1 MGCTGGGGHGGN
13 GEGGYYNGSYTEDDI
28 AYGDVDLPCKLGR
41 ESGNVSLLSAT
52 AGGWIIVIGSLEHSM
67 SSLHV
72 NGSFRSDGQNFGENI
87 KKGFTLDLLA
97 TTAI

>member
-67 SSLHV
+67 SSLYV

>member
-13 GEGGYYNGSYTEDDI
+13 GEGGYYNGSYTEDGV

-41 ESGNVSLLSAT
+41 GSGNVSLLSAIV
-52 AGGWIIVIGSLEHSM
+52 GEGIIVIGSLEHSM
-67 SSLHV
+67 SSSHV

-87 KKGFTLDLLA
+87 KKGSALDLLA
-97 TTAI
+97 AATI